1 MLGRRPSTSVEL
13 GHRRRAV
20 TPIHPDQACLH
31 PATSSVSPIWRRSPK
46 THPAPTRAGST
57 EPMRMRCVTWTRRGD
72 AEPMDAFTSL
82 AATFSNS
89 GVLYVVIGAWGAN
102 YYAPSGGTMFMT
114 LDRDI
119 FLPADPDNLLAAW
132 HACEASRFSLFAGA
146 GPLDLPRDIALAHAV
161 VGRRA
166 LTRASDERGTG
177 RRSNA
182 CCPTK
187 IRTPELRTLI
197 RSRVCAHPWGGA
209 SPYDR
214 IARPDQGR
222 R

>member
-1 MLGRRPSTSVEL
+1 M
-13 GHRRRAV
+13 
-20 TPIHPDQACLH
+20 HPE
-31 PATSSVSPIWRRSPK
+31 
-46 THPAPTRAGST
+46 PTRAGST
-57 EPMRMRCVTWTRRGD
+57 GPMRMRCVTWTRRGD

-132 HACEASRFSLFAGA
+132 HACEASGFGLFAGA
-146 GPLDLPRDIALAHAV
+146 GPLDMPRDVALARAV

-166 LTRASDERGTG
+166 LTRASGDRGTDVDLSLVMSGFEFETVWWARRLFEVDGVVIPVARLAHIVESKATAG
-177 RRSNA
+177 RE
-182 CCPTK
+182 K
-187 IRTPELRTLI
+187 
-197 RSRVCAHPWGGA
+197 
-209 SPYDR
+209 
-214 IARPDQGR
+214 DQLFLSMHR
-222 R
+222 EALERLLSDEDSDA